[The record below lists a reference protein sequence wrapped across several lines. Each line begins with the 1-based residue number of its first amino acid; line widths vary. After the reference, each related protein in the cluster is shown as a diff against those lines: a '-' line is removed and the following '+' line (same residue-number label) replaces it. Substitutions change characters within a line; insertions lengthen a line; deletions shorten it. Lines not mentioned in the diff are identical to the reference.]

1 MILVDTS
8 IWIDHLHSTDHVL
21 VERLERLEV
30 GTHHWVIAEL
40 ALGSMAN
47 RDEVLAAL
55 KELWRFPVLDAAEML
70 ALVDGRRL
78 WSRGLSVVD
87 IHLLGAAALV
97 PGAALWTRDKRLI
110 AAGQDLGVTLIAE

>member
-78 WSRGLSVVD
+78 WSRGLSVAD
-87 IHLLGAAALV
+87 IPLLGAAALV
-97 PGAALWTRDKRLI
+97 PGAVLWTRDKRLI